1 MAEMAAYPGPDPPSG
16 AVDHLHIRYDAHERC
31 VQRVRARERLRPPAL
46 PQCGQVFSLSVKA
59 AHLTF
64 PDQALN
70 KPINIHRSANSVT
83 RMMIGIIVL
92 VNWSTASLD
101 GVGVVTMECTAPLMK
116 ANTKKETTMIAV
128 KVQTPLR

>member
-1 MAEMAAYPGPDPPSG
+1 M
-16 AVDHLHIRYDAHERC
+16 H
-31 VQRVRARERLRPPAL
+31 ARERHCRNAMRAGVL
-46 PQCGQVFSLSVKA
+46 PECQS

-70 KPINIHRSANSVT
+70 KPINIHSSANRVT
-83 RMMIGIIVL
+83 RMIIGIIVL

-116 ANTKKETTMIAV
+116 ANTKKETTMIEV
-128 KVQTPLR
+128 KVQTPLL